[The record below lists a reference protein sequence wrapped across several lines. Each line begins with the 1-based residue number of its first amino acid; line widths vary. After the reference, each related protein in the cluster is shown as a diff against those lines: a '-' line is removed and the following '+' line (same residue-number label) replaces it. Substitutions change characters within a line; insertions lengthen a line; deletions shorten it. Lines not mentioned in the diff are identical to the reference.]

1 MTIDT
6 TAARALL
13 LSEINLEGFTVAEQK
28 EIIDLL
34 VENSV
39 IKINNDIFALLEGE
53 DRVTFIL
60 LSQTA
65 HNKEIGIFLKE
76 KIADLDGLIRRAAEY
91 IIRDFKN
98 STQ

>member
-6 TAARALL
+6 TPARSLL
-13 LSEINLEGFTVAEQK
+13 LSEINLEGFTPDEKK

-34 VENSV
+34 VENIV
-39 IKINNDIFALLEGE
+39 IKINNDIFTLLEGQ
-53 DRVTFIL
+53 DRVEFIL

-76 KIADLDGLIRRAAEY
+76 KIADLDGLVRRAAQY

-98 STQ
+98 TT